1 MSIFDSINPA
11 KMALM
16 AGIGL
21 IGIGIAVAKQVMGDD
36 EEDLDKFGP
45 DYDSRFFEAYARGFR
60 ETKDLDW

>member
-21 IGIGIAVAKQVMGDD
+21 IRIGIAVAKQVMGDD
-36 EEDLDKFGP
+36 EEDLDKFRAG
-45 DYDSRFFEAYARGFR
+45 
-60 ETKDLDW
+60 L